1 MCASGQQTAS
11 AGTCRVFAFSGS
23 RAGGINEGEGCGC
36 AGEDRLRCLSELS
49 ETAWSDRGQERIC
62 LQTRRQLPDAG
73 WEGAA
78 GIVSS
83 VEPEHADRQADAE
96 NVLGNLSRGGKSC
109 RYVVISRLCWIV
121 HPSSFEAEL
130 KGWRPVRVGRTLLSA
145 AFDFVFDLG
154 LNLTSILNNK
164 SNTRVK
170 SGGQECPPHMGSEA
184 QHYWFGFEAYGP
196 EFFDPLLDLIFQRE
210 DFGSGGTT

>member
-1 MCASGQQTAS
+1 
-11 AGTCRVFAFSGS
+11 
-23 RAGGINEGEGCGC
+23 
-36 AGEDRLRCLSELS
+36 
-49 ETAWSDRGQERIC
+49 
-62 LQTRRQLPDAG
+62 
-73 WEGAA
+73 
-78 GIVSS
+78 
-83 VEPEHADRQADAE
+83 
-96 NVLGNLSRGGKSC
+96 
-109 RYVVISRLCWIV
+109 
-121 HPSSFEAEL
+121 
-130 KGWRPVRVGRTLLSA
+130 VGRTLLSA

-210 DFGSGGTT
+210 DFGSGGSPAVHDGERVLAGNADVAKAVSAGESGLLD